1 MKSLLRKKRRAFS
14 LTEFL
19 ITMSI
24 MTAVG
29 VATMT
34 LFMDGY
40 KASFSAS
47 MKNNINQDIRKV
59 TREMSIVARQANYF
73 ALYKSM
79 SAADHDSP
87 GDRLFDGETGNLLVL
102 AYQGDPP
109 NLQFINARPILRLVG
124 YYLNDKVS
132 VADAPDEH
140 PIFKFDVTIPTEK
153 QYNSLESL
161 IPEPVAQPV
170 SKTGETHTKVVELS
184 EGLANGDLFYNFQGK
199 SIMVNAKI
207 SHGNAAKRITDTYN
221 FTISPRGFN

>member
-1 MKSLLRKKRRAFS
+1 MKIFYPKKRRAFS
-14 LTEFL
+14 LTEIL

-24 MTAVG
+24 MSAVG
-29 VATMT
+29 LATMT

-40 KASFSAS
+40 KSSFNAS

-59 TREMSIVARQANYF
+59 TREMSVVARQANYF
-73 ALYKSM
+73 ALYKSI
-79 SAADHDSP
+79 AASDHDSS
-87 GDRLFDGETGNLLVL
+87 GDRLFAGETGNLLVL

-109 NLQFINARPILRLVG
+109 NLMYINARPILRLVG
-124 YYLNDKVS
+124 YYLNTSVN

-140 PIFKFDVTIPTEK
+140 PIYKFDITIPTDK
-153 QYNSLESL
+153 QYDPLESL
-161 IPEPVAQPV
+161 IPTAVTQPV
-170 SKTGETHTKVVELS
+170 SRPGEIHTKVVELT